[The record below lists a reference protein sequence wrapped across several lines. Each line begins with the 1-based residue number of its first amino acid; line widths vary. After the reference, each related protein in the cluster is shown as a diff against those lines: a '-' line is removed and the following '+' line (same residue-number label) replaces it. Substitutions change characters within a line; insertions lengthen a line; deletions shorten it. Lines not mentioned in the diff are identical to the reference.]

1 MSELALTLSG
11 GGSKGAYQA
20 GVIYNLLAERKIHYD
35 IIAGTS
41 VGALNALL
49 LSMFPEGEE
58 VAAAEALKDIW
69 YGVST
74 DKVHKLWYKGFLG
87 YAAALWKPSVFDTAP
102 LKDLVESLA
111 DLGKIR
117 SSGKKLRV
125 VAVSLNT
132 GEAKVWTE
140 QDDDIV
146 QAVLAS
152 ASYPIFLEPVK
163 IGNELY
169 TDGGLRE
176 VTPTGAAIRAGATH
190 LDIIQCQI
198 PGSSSHTGTN
208 INTLEVGKQCLSV
221 LMDEVAV
228 WDLKAIDMYNAL
240 LRSGMDLSEYKF
252 IDLSDKK
259 IVTTNLIYPQVP
271 LVKNSLDFDPETM
284 RKAFE
289 IGLEHARSKN
299 WVVPT
304 QSP

>member
-1 MSELALTLSG
+1 MSSLALTLSG

-20 GVIYNLLAERKIHYD
+20 GCIYNLLAERKIQYD

-49 LSMFPEGEE
+49 LSMFPHGQE
-58 VAAAEALKDIW
+58 VEAAEALKAIW

-87 YAAALWKPSVFDTAP
+87 YAASLWKASVFDTDP
-102 LKDLVESLA
+102 LKELVHSMA
-111 DLGKIR
+111 DLEKIR

-132 GEAKVWTE
+132 GEAKTWTE
-140 QDDDIV
+140 QDDDIIE
-146 QAVLAS
+146 AVLAS

-176 VTPTGAAIRAGATH
+176 VTPTAAAIKAGATH
-190 LDIIQCQI
+190 LDIIQCQR
-198 PGSSSHTGTN
+198 PGSSNHVGTA
-208 INTLEVGKQCLSV
+208 INTIEVGKQCLSV

-259 IVTTNLIYPQVP
+259 IVTTNLIYPEVS
-271 LVKNSLDFDPETM
+271 LVKNALDFTPEIM
-284 RKAFE
+284 KKAFE

-299 WVVPT
+299 WNIPA